1 MELHLWLAF
10 MGVIAVLI
18 AVPGPSALLN
28 MTHGLRYGRGRAAAT
43 VLGGVV
49 AALLLMSLSALG
61 LGAVLAASTTAFMIL
76 KIVGALY
83 LMWLG
88 ISAWRSSGETAA
100 PQPAQLSDMPSRFAL
115 FRKGFLVGISNPKD
129 LLFFAALF
137 PNFINTSEPHAVQFA
152 VLALTWAF
160 FDFSIMFFYAC
171 TGRRLSSVF
180 AHPGRMKMLNRATG
194 GIFMLAGSALAISS
208 R

>member
-18 AVPGPSALLN
+18 AIPGPSALIS

-43 VLGGVV
+43 VLGGVT

-61 LGAVLAASTTAFMIL
+61 LGAILAASTTAFMLL
-76 KIVGALY
+76 KIAGALY
-83 LMWLG
+83 LIWLG
-88 ISAWRSSGETAA
+88 INAWRSQAMITA
-100 PQPAQLSDMPSRFAL
+100 PALMQSSEMPSRLAL

-137 PNFINTSEPHAVQFA
+137 PNFINTHEPHAVQFT
-152 VLALTWAF
+152 VLALTWGL

-171 TGRRLSSVF
+171 TGRRLSGVF
-180 AHPGRMKMLNRATG
+180 AHPARMKLLNRATG